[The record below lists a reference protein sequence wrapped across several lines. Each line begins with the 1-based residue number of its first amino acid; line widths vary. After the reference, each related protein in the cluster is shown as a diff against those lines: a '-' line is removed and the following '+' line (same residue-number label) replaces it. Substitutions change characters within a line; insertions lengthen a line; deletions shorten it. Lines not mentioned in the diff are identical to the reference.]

1 VKRSVLLAPL
11 CLGALASSAFAAAVS
26 IKANLSETAD
36 ASDNYFLSHSP
47 IGYTAKS
54 LSAINLHTLAA
65 TPTTRY
71 LLDSNF
77 SYFKYLGPGAKDTT
91 LQWGTPLSEKFRI
104 DHSTP
109 LSKYNFAASWS
120 RSDVATTALAQ
131 LGKASGRGST
141 DNYTV
146 VDGVT
151 RELSH
156 LDSLSWTTTGST
168 VSYSDPRQ
176 TPYVDYSSTVSWNHR
191 LTPTTTLTQSLYFD
205 WFFSDDAA
213 NTQRLFW
220 KPTTGLQSQLSKRL
234 SVNGAVG
241 WVFVN
246 AYQNANMPTPVS
258 TVFQNLPGVSNAPTI
273 GTEFQPL
280 IGATNG
286 WVGNMGL
293 NYKLFSDTQVGF
305 TATRAITPTIF
316 GQLHQIESIGS
327 TLKYN
332 INHSSDL
339 AIFTQFSRTKSGQT
353 ATTAATASEFFTAS
367 ANYSYTLTR
376 EWRTNLT
383 YTYRQRNDQTG
394 HVRANSILFRLVG
407 DFTLFGQPP
416 TIVKTPSE
424 LAQEDL
430 ARAQLVFPGL
440 LAP

>member
-36 ASDNYFLSHSP
+36 ASDNYFMSKTPS
-47 IGYTAKS
+47 GYTAES
-54 LSAINLHTLAA
+54 LSAINLRTLAA

-91 LQWGTPLSEKFRI
+91 LTWGTPMLEKFRI

-109 LSKYNFAASWS
+109 LSKYNFSASWS
-120 RSDVATTALAQ
+120 RSDVVTTALAQ
-131 LGKASGRGST
+131 TGRASGRGTT
-141 DNYTV
+141 DTYTV

-168 VSYSDPRQ
+168 VSYSDPSQ
-176 TPYVDYSSTVSWNHR
+176 TPYVDYSSTVSWNHS
-191 LTPTTTLTQSLYFD
+191 LTPTTTLTQSLNFD

-213 NTQRLFW
+213 NTQRLMW
-220 KPTTGLQSQLSKRL
+220 TPRTGVQSQLSKRL
-234 SVNGAVG
+234 NFTGSVGL
-241 WVFVN
+241 FFLN
-246 AYQNANMPTPVS
+246 AYQNATRPSLVS
-258 TVFQNLPGVSNAPTI
+258 SIFQNVSGATPI
-273 GTEFQPL
+273 GTGFQQMP
-280 IGATNG
+280 GTANG
-286 WVGNMGL
+286 WLADMVL
-293 NYKLFSDTQVGF
+293 NYKLAADTRITL
-305 TATRAITPTIF
+305 TATHATTPTIF
-316 GQLHQIESIGS
+316 GQLQQIESIGS
-327 TLKYN
+327 RLDYD
-332 INHSSDL
+332 INHSSNL
-339 AIFTQFSRTKSGQT
+339 AISAQFSRTKSGGIG
-353 ATTAATASEFFTAS
+353 ATTGTESEFLTAS
-367 ANYSYTLTR
+367 ANYSYRLTR

-383 YTYRQRNDQTG
+383 YTYRQRNDQTSR
-394 HVRANSILFRLVG
+394 VSANSILFRLVG
-407 DFTLFGQPP
+407 DFTLFGKPP

>member
-36 ASDNYFLSHSP
+36 ASDNYFMSRSP
-47 IGYTAKS
+47 TGYTAKS

-77 SYFKYLGPGAKDTT
+77 SYFNYYGPGAKDTT
-91 LQWGTPLSEKFRI
+91 LTWGTPMSERFSV

-109 LSKYNFAASWS
+109 LSKYNFSASWQ

-131 LGKASGRGST
+131 TGRASGRGTT
-141 DNYTV
+141 DTYKV

-168 VSYSDPRQ
+168 VSYSDPSQ

-191 LTPTTTLTQSLYFD
+191 LTPTTTLTQSLNFD
-205 WFFSDDAA
+205 WFFFDDAA
-213 NTQRLFW
+213 NTQRLMW
-220 KPTTGLQSQLSKRL
+220 TPKTGVQSQLSKRL
-234 SVNGAVG
+234 SFTGSVG
-241 WVFVN
+241 LFFLN
-246 AYQNANMPTPVS
+246 AYQNATTPSLVS
-258 TVFQNLPGVSNAPTI
+258 SIFQNGP
-273 GTEFQPL
+273 
-280 IGATNG
+280 GATANGTGTRQQVGAANG
-286 WVGNMGL
+286 WLANMVL
-293 NYKLFSDTQVGF
+293 NYKLAADTRVTL
-305 TATRAITPTIF
+305 TAAHATTPTLF
-316 GQLHQIESIGS
+316 GQLQQIDSIGS
-327 TLKYN
+327 TLNYD
-332 INHSSDL
+332 INHSSNL
-339 AIFTQFSRTKSGQT
+339 AIFAQFSRTTSGGING
-353 ATTAATASEFFTAS
+353 ASGAASEFFTAS

-383 YTYRQRNDQTG
+383 YSYRQRNDQTG
-394 HVRANSILFRLVG
+394 HVSANSILFRLVG
-407 DFTLFGQPP
+407 DFTLFGKPP